1 MAMTVMYNEGTQFS
15 LGELNKN
22 TNKAGKALAKVSS
35 GMKINSAQDDAAS
48 FSISERMRGQIRA
61 LLQDNQNVQNGSSM
75 VRTAERG
82 IDQIIQNI
90 RTLKEKAINAANDH
104 NTDEDRATIQK
115 EFDRL
120 VSTIDDIA
128 VGTQF
133 NGKRLLDGTYAGLAK
148 TATSSSTDSDIL
160 ETPRNVPPLPDGYPF
175 FKTVSEPNQSNS
187 EQITGTD
194 YSVTQGGVYTID
206 SNFTGTITVDTTDA
220 VKFVSADSS
229 QTLSNVQITGPA
241 GGGANIWIE
250 NLNITNTNNNSVIK
264 FQGSD
269 NVLSV
274 AGDNSFAFSSASSAA
289 VINVGDGLSVQST
302 SNGSITLKNPSSS
315 NGAGIGTDENGTASG
330 DIIISGVNVTANVY
344 NGAAIGS
351 GQSGSVG
358 NIIVENS
365 VMNLSGHYNASIGS
379 GYSNASAGKIIIV
392 HSNITTQ
399 AIDTGIGS
407 GYWNSTCGDIEIYNS
422 AVKVTNSDSPAIG
435 AGDAGGICGNI
446 LISNSEISCAS
457 NHGAAIGSGR
467 NATVQGDITIINES
481 KITHVAT
488 PNGNG
493 DGAVVGTGLN
503 GRVTGKISISSSCTI
518 DATQAYLDANQM
530 PPYSGIGVGRGG
542 SAQNIGGVEDIQD
555 SYEYIP
561 SSTMNDRE
569 ALWLQHGT
577 QANQRINVRIN
588 SMQTKDLK
596 GSIPSEADKA
606 QLAALSD
613 TPEKQAELQEIL
625 DAAKDM
631 TLADA
636 RVTTVDNA
644 KVAIRV
650 VEGALEYALNEATN
664 MGAYL
669 QRLEYTDA
677 NVTTMGENVQNSE
690 STIRDADMAK
700 EMTEYTKFNILTQSA
715 QAMLA
720 QANQNSSTI
729 LSLLQ

>member
-1 MAMTVMYNEGTQFS
+1 MAMSVMYNAGAQLS

-22 TNKAGKALAKVSS
+22 INKAGRALAKVSS

-115 EFDRL
+115 EFDQL

-187 EQITGTD
+187 ESITGTN
-194 YSVTQGGVYTID
+194 YSMTQGGVYTID
-206 SNFTGTITVDTTDA
+206 SNFTGTITVGTTDA

-229 QTLSNVQITGPA
+229 QTLRNVQITGPA

-264 FQGSD
+264 FQGNN

-274 AGDNSFAFSSASSAA
+274 AGDNTFTSTGSASL
-289 VINVGDGLSVQST
+289 INVGDGLNVQST

-315 NGAGIGTDENGTASG
+315 SGAGIGTDENGTASG

-344 NGAAIGS
+344 DGAAIGS
-351 GQSGSVG
+351 GVSGSVG
-358 NIIVENS
+358 NIIIENS
-365 VMNLSGHYNASIGS
+365 TMNLSGNFNASIGS
-379 GYSNASAGKIIIV
+379 GYDHASAGNIIIV

-435 AGDAGGICGNI
+435 AGDERGTCGNI

-467 NATVQGDITIINES
+467 NATVRGDITIINES
-481 KITHVAT
+481 KITHVAK

-503 GRVTGKISISSSCTI
+503 GKVTGKIAISSSCTI

-542 SAQNIGGVEDIQD
+542 SAQNIGGVEDIKD
-555 SYEYIP
+555 SYEYVP

-569 ALWLQHGT
+569 TLWLQHGT

-588 SMQTKDLK
+588 SMKTKDLK

-613 TPEKQAELQEIL
+613 TPEKQIELQEIL
-625 DAAKDM
+625 SKANGM
-631 TLADA
+631 TLNDA

-720 QANQNSSTI
+720 QANQSSGAV